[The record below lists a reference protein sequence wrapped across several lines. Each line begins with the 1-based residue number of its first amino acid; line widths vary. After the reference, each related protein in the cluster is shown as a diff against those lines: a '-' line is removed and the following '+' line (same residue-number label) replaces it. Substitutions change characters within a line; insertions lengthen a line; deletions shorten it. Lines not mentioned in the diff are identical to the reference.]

1 MTIAI
6 IDDSMADANLLTQ
19 YLNQYSEETGEQFN
33 IDYYEA
39 SIDFL
44 EEFHNQ
50 YDVLFLDIEMPGSD
64 GLTVAREIR
73 LKDNSVAIVFV
84 TNMAQF
90 AIEGYK
96 VNAVDFMVKPVG
108 YFVFTDTLKK
118 AINSVAVRPEIS
130 ILINDYEG
138 LYKISSNE
146 IVYVEKS
153 QDKVIFHTSTRNYIE
168 RNTIKAIKE
177 KLDNKVFGECSSGIL
192 VNYEKVRCITKD
204 EVDVGLTKLPISRR
218 QKKQFTED
226 YIKYVGGY

>member
-1 MTIAI
+1 MKIAI
-6 IDDSMADANLLTQ
+6 IDDSVTDANVLKD
-19 YLNQYSEETGEQFN
+19 YLHQYSEKSGKEFN

-73 LKDNSVAIVFV
+73 KKDSSVAIVFV

-108 YFVFTDTLKK
+108 YFVFTDTLEK
-118 AINSVAVRPEIS
+118 AINSVSLRPDTS
-130 ILINDYEG
+130 ILINDPEG

-146 IVYVEKS
+146 ILYIEKS
-153 QDKVIFHTSTRNYIE
+153 QDKVIFHTMSRDYIE
-168 RNTIKAIKE
+168 RNTIKSIKE
-177 KLDNKVFGECSSGIL
+177 KLGNKAFGECSSGIL
-192 VNYEKVRCITKD
+192 VNYEKVRCIMKE
-204 EVDVGLTKLPISRR
+204 EVDVGIAKLPLSRR

>member
-1 MTIAI
+1 MKIAI
-6 IDDSMADANLLTQ
+6 IDDSVTDANVLKD
-19 YLNQYSEETGEQFN
+19 YLHQYSENSGKEFN

-73 LKDNSVAIVFV
+73 KKDSSVAIVFV

-108 YFVFTDTLKK
+108 YFVFTDTLEK
-118 AINSVAVRPEIS
+118 AINSVSLRPDTS
-130 ILINDYEG
+130 ILINDPEG

-146 IVYVEKS
+146 ILYIEKS
-153 QDKVIFHTSTRNYIE
+153 QDKVIFHTMSRDYIE
-168 RNTIKAIKE
+168 RNTIKSIKE
-177 KLDNKVFGECSSGIL
+177 KLENKDFGECSSGIL
-192 VNYEKVRCITKD
+192 VNYEKVRCIMKE
-204 EVDVGLTKLPISRR
+204 EVDVGIAKLPLSRR

>member
-1 MTIAI
+1 MKIAI
-6 IDDSMADANLLTQ
+6 IDDSKSDADVLKG
-19 YLNQYSEETGEQFN
+19 YLQQYSEEVGQQFN

-39 SIDFL
+39 SVEFL
-44 EEFHNQ
+44 EKFQNQ
-50 YDVLFLDIEMPGSD
+50 YEVLFLDIEMPGSD

-73 LKDNSVAIVFV
+73 EKDSSVAIVFV

-118 AINSVAVRPEIS
+118 AINSVTKKADTA
-130 ILINDYEG
+130 ILVNDLNG
-138 LYKISSNE
+138 LYKLNTSE
-146 IVYVEKS
+146 IVYIEKS
-153 QDKVIFHTSTRNYIE
+153 QDKVIYHTKEKSFIE
-168 RNTIKAIKE
+168 RNTIKAVKE
-177 KLDNKVFGECSSGIL
+177 KIDNTIFGECSSGIL
-192 VNYEKVRCITKD
+192 VNYEKVRCITKED
-204 EVDVGLTKLPISRR
+204 VDVGLANLPISRR

>member
-1 MTIAI
+1 MKIAI
-6 IDDSMADANLLTQ
+6 IDDSIADAEVLKG
-19 YLNQYSEETGEQFN
+19 YLHQYSEESRQEFN

-50 YDVLFLDIEMPGSD
+50 YDVLFLDIEMPGAD
-64 GLTVAREIR
+64 GLNVAREIR
-73 LKDNSVAIVFV
+73 EKDSSVAIVFV

-96 VNAVDFMVKPVG
+96 VNAIDFMVKPVG

-118 AINSVAVRPEIS
+118 AINSVSVRSDTS
-130 ILINDYEG
+130 ILINDPEG

-146 IVYVEKS
+146 ILYVEKS
-153 QDKVIFHTSTRNYIE
+153 QDKVIFHTMERNYIE
-168 RNTIKAIKE
+168 RNTIKSIKE
-177 KLDNKVFGECSSGIL
+177 KLDSRFFGECSSGIL
-192 VNYEKVRCITKD
+192 VNYEKVRCITKE
-204 EVDVGLTKLPISRR
+204 EVDVGLTRLPISRR

>member
-1 MTIAI
+1 MKIAI
-6 IDDSMADANLLTQ
+6 IDDSVTDANVLKG
-19 YLNQYSEETGEQFN
+19 YLHQYSEKSGKEFN

-44 EEFHNQ
+44 EEFHNH

-73 LKDNSVAIVFV
+73 KKDSSVAIVFV

-96 VNAVDFMVKPVG
+96 VNAVDFIVKPVG
-108 YFVFTDTLKK
+108 YFVFTDTLEK
-118 AINSVAVRPEIS
+118 AINSVSQRPDTS
-130 ILINDYEG
+130 VLINDPDG
-138 LYKISSNE
+138 LYKINSNE
-146 IVYVEKS
+146 ILYIEKS
-153 QDKVIFHTSTRNYIE
+153 QDKVIFHTMSRDYIE
-168 RNTIKAIKE
+168 RNTIKSIKE
-177 KLDNKVFGECSSGIL
+177 KLGNKFFGECSSGIL
-192 VNYEKVRCITKD
+192 VNYEQVRCITKE
-204 EVDVGLTKLPISRR
+204 EVDVGIAKLPLSRR